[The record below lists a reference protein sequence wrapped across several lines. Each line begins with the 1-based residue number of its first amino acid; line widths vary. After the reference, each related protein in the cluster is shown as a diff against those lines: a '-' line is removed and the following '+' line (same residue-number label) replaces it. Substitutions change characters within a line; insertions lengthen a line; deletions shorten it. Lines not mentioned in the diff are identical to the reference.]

1 MKTFARWLRRN
12 MLVPLLL
19 VLGAGAAATIYQS
32 MEIDALGY
40 RQLQNAYKAGSSA
53 FQARVA
59 EAMQN
64 GTVSRW
70 ERTALLRQYWSE
82 GSALAVELEVGEVA
96 AERQALASLV
106 GGQEGHS

>member
-1 MKTFARWLRRN
+1 MQDQPAPDELLGSVIDFLRETV
-12 MLVPLLL
+12 VPE
-19 VLGAGAAATIYQS
+19 AGPRT
-32 MEIDALGY
+32 
-40 RQLQNAYKAGSSA
+40 A

-70 ERTALLRQYWSE
+70 ERTALLRQYWSDS
-82 GSALAVELEVGEVA
+82 SALAVEFEVGEIA
-96 AERQALASLV
+96 AERQALAALV